1 MSRSNVEVV
10 RRVIEHVNETGEAGP
25 LELYDP
31 EVTFTT
37 RGDIGG
43 TDTFTG
49 HAGLARAV
57 QMFREAWA
65 ETNAHVIEVI
75 EGDDVVVAIVSIEL
89 QSHAGVDLVV
99 EEAWAY
105 WLRDGKLVRLEQ
117 HGSRDQALDAAGLS
131 P

>member
-43 TDTFTG
+43 TDTFRG
-49 HAGLARAV
+49 HSGLVRAV
-57 QMFREAWA
+57 DMFGEAWA
-65 ETNAHVIEVI
+65 RTKARVIDII
-75 EGDDVVVAIVSIEL
+75 EGDDVVVAVVSIEL
-89 QSHAGVDLVV
+89 RSHAGIDLVV

-105 WLRDGKLVRLEQ
+105 WLRDSKLVRIEQ
-117 HGSRDQALDAAGLS
+117 HGTLEQALDAAGLS
-131 P
+131 R